1 MNVHIRFEAW
11 LLILS
16 FLYGCWLMA
25 VYDVLRLLRLAFPHG
40 TFLTGAEDLLYWLY
54 ASLLTFSLLYTQNSG
69 LVRAYVIAGVFA
81 GMVLYNNFISRILFK
96 LLKKLIKYFKMKR
109 KP

>member
-16 FLYGCWLMA
+16 FLSGCWLMA
-25 VYDVLRLLRLAFPHG
+25 VYDVLRLLRLAFP
-40 TFLTGAEDLLYWLY
+40 TGAEDLLYWLY

>member
-1 MNVHIRFEAW
+1 MSVHIRFEAW

-16 FLYGCWLMA
+16 FLSGCWLMA

-54 ASLLTFSLLYTQNSG
+54 ASPVSYTHLCTARWGDSGPLPVGSSLRLC
-69 LVRAYVIAGVFA
+69 
-81 GMVLYNNFISRILFK
+81 
-96 LLKKLIKYFKMKR
+96 
-109 KP
+109 